1 MLRRSPPGG
10 FLNAQ
15 CLAKL
20 PTEKKTIL
28 RCLHNQEIQAPPPG
42 GAWGG
47 ASAAK
52 PENLLLDDQGVLK
65 ISDFGLSNLQPK
77 TGADRLP
84 RTTGPP
90 PPLCGT
96 G

>member
-1 MLRRSPPGG
+1 MLCRSPPGG

-28 RCLHNQEIQAPPPG
+28 RCLHNQAPPPEG
-42 GAWGG
+42 RWGAP
-47 ASAAK
+47 AAK

-77 TGADRLP
+77 TGADRMDP
-84 RTTGPP
+84 HHTQG
-90 PPLCGT
+90 G
-96 G
+96 GEG